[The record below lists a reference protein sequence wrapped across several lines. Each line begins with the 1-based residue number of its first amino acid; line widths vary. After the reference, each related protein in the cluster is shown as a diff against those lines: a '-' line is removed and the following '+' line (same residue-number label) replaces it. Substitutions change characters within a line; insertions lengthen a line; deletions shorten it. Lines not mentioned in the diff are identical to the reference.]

1 MVADRW
7 AALLDG
13 QSEGGFAPARTS
25 ALSSAV
31 MLAARAKWILTRQAF
46 QAEGDVSEAM
56 THKLSHWGTPI
67 GPEPIV
73 EPHGLIAD
81 VDGNP
86 VAALRP
92 SQWRRRPS
100 RLALRFMATRLG
112 NPKSARLSSHRFPS
126 SCVPT
131 QPCPAL
137 GPICSG
143 SQGVRPRFVPSL
155 SDAVGSPLVESQE
168 FTIRRPRSEKMVR
181 RPNRY
186 KQQPRPVIIAPVR
199 TPCKANKTKQEMH
212 LDVICNATVIVR
224 QPESQCKLLR
234 AACPSNSAAT
244 HNGVKGGMS
253 EGTPA

>member
-137 GPICSG
+137 RPICSG
-143 SQGVRPRFVPSL
+143 SQVFGQGLFRAYQTPLDPPSWRVKNSRYDGLAAKRWSVARIVTSNSPGQL
-155 SDAVGSPLVESQE
+155 SS
-168 FTIRRPRSEKMVR
+168 PRSGHLA
-181 RPNRY
+181 RP
-186 KQQPRPVIIAPVR
+186 I
-199 TPCKANKTKQEMH
+199 
-212 LDVICNATVIVR
+212 R
-224 QPESQCKLLR
+224 QSKKCI
-234 AACPSNSAAT
+234 
-244 HNGVKGGMS
+244 
-253 EGTPA
+253 